1 MAKKRGATAE
11 TRIAQGLH
19 YIDPLSG
26 AVVPPIQPSTT
37 FARERN
43 YELVAP
49 GYSYARDQNP
59 VYETAE
65 QMLVELEE
73 ADAALLFSSGM
84 AAAMAVFQAL
94 EPGDHVMAPKIM
106 YWGLRGWLLE
116 FCANWGLD
124 LEFYDST
131 RAGDLQARLRPGK
144 TRILWLETP
153 SNPTWDIADIAQ
165 AADAARQAGARL
177 VVDSTVATPVLTR
190 PLTLGADIVMHS
202 ATKYLNGHGDVVAGA
217 LACRE
222 PDELW
227 ERIHHVRAHGG
238 AILGSFEAWLLQRG
252 MRTMFLRVQ
261 RASESA
267 LRIAEHF
274 HGHSKVADVLYPG
287 LPGHPGHAIA
297 TRQMQGGYGGMLS
310 LRIRGGRDAAL
321 EVAGR
326 CNTFIRATS
335 LGGVESLVEHRFS
348 IEGADSPIPD
358 DLLRLSV
365 GIESAEDLIA
375 DLDQALG

>member
-1 MAKKRGATAE
+1 MAKDSGDTTE
-11 TRIAQGLH
+11 TRIVQGLH
-19 YIDPLSG
+19 YVDPQTG
-26 AVVPPIQPSTT
+26 GVVPPIQPSTT
-37 FARERN
+37 FARQRN

-49 GYSYARDQNP
+49 DYSYARDQNP

-65 QMLVELEE
+65 KMLVELEN
-73 ADAALLFSSGM
+73 ADEALLFSSGM

-94 EPGDHVMAPKIM
+94 EPGDHIVAPTVM
-106 YWGLRGWLLE
+106 YWGLRGWLLD

-131 RAGDLQARLRPGK
+131 RAGELQAQLRPGK

-153 SNPTWDIADIAQ
+153 SNPTWDVVDIAE
-165 AADAARQAGARL
+165 AARAARAAGARV

-202 ATKYLNGHGDVVAGA
+202 ATKYINGHGDVVAGA
-217 LACRE
+217 LACRQR
-222 PDELW
+222 DDFW

-252 MRTMFLRVQ
+252 MRTMYLRVR

-267 LRIAEHF
+267 LAIAEHF
-274 HGHSKVADVLYPG
+274 EGHPRVADVLYPG
-287 LPGHPGHAIA
+287 LASHPGHDIA
-297 TRQMQGGYGGMLS
+297 ARQMMGGFGGMLS
-310 LRIRGGRDAAL
+310 LRIKGGKDAAL
-321 EVAGR
+321 KVAGR

-348 IEGADSPIPD
+348 IEGADSPIPE
-358 DLLRLSV
+358 DLLRLSI
-365 GIESAEDLIA
+365 GIESVQDLIS
-375 DLDQALG
+375 DLEQALA